1 MTVTGFRTS
10 VQTDTGQHVEVATG
24 TEMIEKALFK
34 GAGRLFWYR
43 AVDLQVLNGP
53 PPLASQVRTN
63 AAGLIGLDDMAQVGV
78 MQGTMQRQAHVEV
91 CIVGLP
97 CLVGEEGNNDVCM
110 VALGADIGGGVCFAF
125 IQFSQHLLLAVA
137 ALGRIA
143 PHFPASAQIFRWS
156 KIDPH
161 AISVAHLLPVE
172 AK

>member
-1 MTVTGFRTS
+1 MTATGFRTS
-10 VQTDTGQHVEVATG
+10 VQADTGERVKVATG
-24 TEMIEKALFK
+24 TEVIEKALFK

-53 PPLASQVRTN
+53 SALASQARTN
-63 AAGLIGLDDMAQVGV
+63 AARLIGLDDMAQVGM
-78 MQGTMQRQAHVEV
+78 MQRAMQRQAHIEV
-91 CIVGLP
+91 CIVIVP
-97 CLVGEEGNNDVCM
+97 CLIGVEGDNDVCM
-110 VALGADIGGGVCFAF
+110 VTLGADIGGGVCFAF
-125 IQFSQHLLLAVA
+125 VQFSQHLLLAVA
-137 ALGRIA
+137 ALGRIT